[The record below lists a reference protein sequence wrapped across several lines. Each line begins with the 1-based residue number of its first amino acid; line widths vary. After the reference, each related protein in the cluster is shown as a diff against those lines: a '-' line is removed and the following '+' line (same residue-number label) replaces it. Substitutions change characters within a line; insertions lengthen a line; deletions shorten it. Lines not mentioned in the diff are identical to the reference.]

1 MLPLGTLVAIRFG
14 YYTLNVILQKLLNLI
29 MEKEKFELEFPLRAS
44 PKMLFPFLST
54 PSGLSEWF
62 CDDVNSRTEL
72 FTFFWDGSE
81 EQAILLK
88 KKQDALVRFR
98 WVEDDEEGL
107 DTYFEF
113 KIQVDDLTK
122 DTSIIVTD
130 FAEPDEIEEAKL
142 LWDSQIH
149 ELQHIIGA

>member
-1 MLPLGTLVAIRFG
+1 M
-14 YYTLNVILQKLLNLI
+14 Q
-29 MEKEKFELEFPLRAS
+29 AS

-81 EQAILLK
+81 EQAVLLK
-88 KKQDALVRFR
+88 KKQDTLVRFR
-98 WVEDDEEGL
+98 WVEDEDQGL
-107 DTYFEF
+107 DTFFEF

-130 FAEPDEIEEAKL
+130 FAEPDEIEEAKQ
-142 LWDSQIH
+142 LWESQIH

>member
-1 MLPLGTLVAIRFG
+1 MDKI
-14 YYTLNVILQKLLNLI
+14 
-29 MEKEKFELEFPLRAS
+29 KFELESPLRAS

-81 EQAILLK
+81 EQARLLK
-88 KKQDALVRFR
+88 KQMDKMVRFR
-98 WVEDDEEGL
+98 WLIDEEDCL
-107 DTYFEF
+107 DSYFEF
-113 KIQVDDLTK
+113 RIEVDALTN

-130 FAEPDEIEEAKL
+130 FADADEVEEAKQ
-142 LWDSQIH
+142 LWESQIH

>member
-1 MLPLGTLVAIRFG
+1 MDSI
-14 YYTLNVILQKLLNLI
+14 
-29 MEKEKFELEFPLRAS
+29 KFELEIPLRAS

-62 CDDVNSRTEL
+62 CDDVNSRSEL

-81 EQAILLK
+81 EQARLLK
-88 KKQDALVRFR
+88 KQMDKMVRFR
-98 WVEDDEEGL
+98 WLSDEEDGL

-113 KIQVDDLTK
+113 RIEVDALTN

-130 FAEPDEIEEAKL
+130 FADANEVEEAKQ
-142 LWDSQIH
+142 LWESQIH
-149 ELQHIIGA
+149 ELQHTIGA

>member
-1 MLPLGTLVAIRFG
+1 MD
-14 YYTLNVILQKLLNLI
+14 
-29 MEKEKFELEFPLRAS
+29 KEKYELEFPLRAS

-81 EQAILLK
+81 EKALLLK
-88 KKQDALVRFR
+88 KKQDKLVRFR

-107 DTYFEF
+107 ETYFEF
-113 KIQVDDLTK
+113 RIEVDDLTK

-130 FAEPDEIEEAKL
+130 FAEPDEMEEAKL

>member
-1 MLPLGTLVAIRFG
+1 
-14 YYTLNVILQKLLNLI
+14 
-29 MEKEKFELEFPLRAS
+29 
-44 PKMLFPFLST
+44 MLFPFLST

-130 FAEPDEIEEAKL
+130 FAEPDEIDEAKL

>member
-1 MLPLGTLVAIRFG
+1 MDRI
-14 YYTLNVILQKLLNLI
+14 
-29 MEKEKFELEFPLRAS
+29 KFELEIPLRAS

-62 CDDVNSRTEL
+62 CDDVNSRSEL

-81 EQAILLK
+81 EQARLLK
-88 KKQDALVRFR
+88 KQMDKMVRFR
-98 WVEDDEEGL
+98 WLSDEEDGL

-113 KIQVDDLTK
+113 RIEVDALTN

-130 FAEPDEIEEAKL
+130 FADADEVEEAKQ
-142 LWDSQIH
+142 LWESQIH
-149 ELQHIIGA
+149 ELQQTIGA

>member
-1 MLPLGTLVAIRFG
+1 
-14 YYTLNVILQKLLNLI
+14 

-81 EQAILLK
+81 ELAILLK

-130 FAEPDEIEEAKL
+130 FAEPDEIDEAKL

>member
-1 MLPLGTLVAIRFG
+1 MDKIK
-14 YYTLNVILQKLLNLI
+14 Y
-29 MEKEKFELEFPLRAS
+29 ELEFPLRAS

-62 CDDVNSRTEL
+62 CDDVNSRSEV

-81 EQAILLK
+81 EVAKLLK
-88 KKQDALVRFR
+88 KKQDKLVRFR
-98 WVEDDEEGL
+98 WENDAEEGL

-113 KIQVDDLTK
+113 RIEVDALTN

-130 FAEPDEIEEAKL
+130 FAEEDEIEEAKQ

>member
-1 MLPLGTLVAIRFG
+1 MDKI
-14 YYTLNVILQKLLNLI
+14 
-29 MEKEKFELEFPLRAS
+29 KFELEFPLRAS

-62 CDDVNSRTEL
+62 CNDVNSRSEI

-81 EQAILLK
+81 EQARLVK
-88 KKQDALVRFR
+88 KRQDRLVRFR
-98 WVEDDEEGL
+98 WIADEEDGL
-107 DTYFEF
+107 ETYFEF
-113 KIQVDDLTK
+113 RIEVDDLTN

-130 FAEPDEIEEAKL
+130 FADEDEMDETKQ
-142 LWDSQIH
+142 LWESQIH

>member
-1 MLPLGTLVAIRFG
+1 MDKI
-14 YYTLNVILQKLLNLI
+14 
-29 MEKEKFELEFPLRAS
+29 KFELEIPLRAS
-44 PKMLFPFLST
+44 QKMLFPFLST

-81 EQAILLK
+81 EQARLLK
-88 KKQDALVRFR
+88 KQMDKMVRFR
-98 WVEDDEEGL
+98 WLSDEEEGL
-107 DTYFEF
+107 DSYFEF
-113 KIQVDDLTK
+113 RIEVDALTN

-130 FAEPDEIEEAKL
+130 FADADEVEEAKQ
-142 LWDSQIH
+142 LWESQIH